1 MKKLF
6 LLGLFCLGGC
16 FFVVQEDNREGQ
28 KLFYWERPNTG
39 VAWFAKD
46 HRECMLEA
54 DTWPF
59 EWPGFPWEPEELK
72 LRFDN
77 DSENGVWA
85 QFIPYPGAMPV
96 HVNYAHADWSV
107 DYDDYQRCMER
118 RHYTQRK
125 PAQVNYQVFPQ

>member
-6 LLGLFCLGGC
+6 LLLLFLLGGC
-16 FFVVQEDNREGQ
+16 YFVQGDDRQGQ

-46 HRECMLEA
+46 HKECMLEA
-54 DTWPF
+54 DKWPF
-59 EWPGFPWEPEELK
+59 EWPGWPGRPEELK

-77 DSENGVWA
+77 DAENGVWA
-85 QFIPYPGAMPV
+85 QFVPYPGAMPV
-96 HVNYAHADWSV
+96 HVNYVSGDWSV
-107 DYDDYQRCMER
+107 DYDDYQACMEK

-125 PAQVNYQVFPQ
+125 PAQVNYQVSPQ

>member
-1 MKKLF
+1 MKKIALISLF
-6 LLGLFCLGGC
+6 LLGGC
-16 FFVVQEDNREGQ
+16 YFVQGDDRQGQ

-54 DTWPF
+54 DKWPF
-59 EWPGFPWEPEELK
+59 EWPGWPGRPEELK

-77 DSENGVWA
+77 NSENGIWA

-96 HVNYAHADWSV
+96 HVNYVSGDWSV
-107 DYDDYQRCMER
+107 DYDDYQKCMER